1 MDDRTLRIIV
11 VSASLAAIG
20 ALKPWIMPWLRKIGY
35 TGTGLGKDKPEES
48 GDEQKS

>member
-20 ALKPWIMPWLRKIGY
+20 ALKPWIIPWLRKMGY
-35 TGTGLGKDKPEES
+35 TGTGLGTHKPEES
-48 GDEQKS
+48 GDDKRY